1 MRTAFNQLQ
10 VAKMK
15 LYNIFFTVPVVQ
27 RMMYIAHSRQLRQQ
41 GGKEDKRNKVAQGE
55 KVMTCLV
62 IN

>member
-1 MRTAFNQLQ
+1 
-10 VAKMK
+10 MK

-55 KVMTCLV
+55 RS
-62 IN
+62 